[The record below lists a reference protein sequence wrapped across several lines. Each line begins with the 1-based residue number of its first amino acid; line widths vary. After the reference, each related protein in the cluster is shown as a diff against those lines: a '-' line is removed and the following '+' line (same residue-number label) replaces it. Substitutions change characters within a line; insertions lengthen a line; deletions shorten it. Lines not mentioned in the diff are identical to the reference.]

1 MGGKSS
7 TLRNNN
13 ENSPFEVP
21 YIPLRSPVA
30 NKTPPNIGMKA
41 PERRGSVNAVMKS
54 SLLNARALVTRQK
67 KAAATN
73 ANREKAAILPGPA
86 TLLKQTAVPGI
97 AFTRPRAKVT
107 LGGGRRKTARKTR
120 KNHRS

>member
-13 ENSPFEVP
+13 ENAPFEVP

-41 PERRGSVNAVMKS
+41 PERRGSINAVMKS
-54 SLLNARALVTRQK
+54 TLLNARALASRQQ
-67 KAAATN
+67 KAAAAN

-86 TLLKQTAVPGI
+86 TLARQTTIPGI

-107 LGGGRRKTARKTR
+107 LGGGRRKSTRKTR
-120 KNHRS
+120 KNRRS